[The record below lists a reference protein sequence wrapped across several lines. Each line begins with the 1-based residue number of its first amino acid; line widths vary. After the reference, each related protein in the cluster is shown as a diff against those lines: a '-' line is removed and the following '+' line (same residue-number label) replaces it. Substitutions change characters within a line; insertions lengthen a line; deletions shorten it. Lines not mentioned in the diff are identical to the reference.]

1 MARIISQSVQRH
13 LYVKSPPL
21 ILLPHT
27 RHRSFK
33 AQVIEIDLES
43 SSASPTSSG
52 GDSEADRLAIK
63 KLEEIVRSIIVQK
76 ATPDWLPFMPGWSFW
91 VPPPRRPNTIVDW
104 MSKLSNQLTEE
115 EMLSLTTVRGW
126 PCSSF
131 LLEGINDILIKR
143 VGMFEKFSLYLDWI
157 WIVIMVCY
165 YKTCDLMDWRIIDDS
180 Q

>member
-43 SSASPTSSG
+43 SSSSPTSSG

-63 KLEEIVRSIIVQK
+63 KLEEIVQSIIVQK

-131 LLEGINDILIKR
+131 LLEDVVK
-143 VGMFEKFSLYLDWI
+143 
-157 WIVIMVCY
+157 
-165 YKTCDLMDWRIIDDS
+165 MDAKVEMLKEDGVHIEVKVEVLPDS
-180 Q
+180 EGTSQSKDED

>member
-13 LYVKSPPL
+13 LYLQSPPL

-43 SSASPTSSG
+43 SSASHTASG
-52 GDSEADRLAIK
+52 GDSEADRLVIK
-63 KLEEIVRSIIVQK
+63 KLEEIVQSIIVQK

-143 VGMFEKFSLYLDWI
+143 VGMFENSLYI
-157 WIVIMVCY
+157 WIEFE
-165 YKTCDLMDWRIIDDS
+165 L
-180 Q
+180 